1 VKFFWSNLGF
11 RSFPKPLDCS
21 IFFHIKSITFVT
33 IIVKILTKWYN
44 ISMNKAYRY
53 KLELEMAKERRL
65 YQAKQEGRERRRKE
79 KEERTPHYLF
89 NLPNNIPKLAN
100 KSDK

>member
-1 VKFFWSNLGF
+1 
-11 RSFPKPLDCS
+11 
-21 IFFHIKSITFVT
+21 
-33 IIVKILTKWYN
+33 
-44 ISMNKAYRY
+44 MNKAYRY
-53 KLELEMAKERRL
+53 KFELEMAKERRL

>member
-1 VKFFWSNLGF
+1 MS
-11 RSFPKPLDCS
+11 
-21 IFFHIKSITFVT
+21 
-33 IIVKILTKWYN
+33 
-44 ISMNKAYRY
+44 KAYRY

-89 NLPNNIPKLAN
+89 NLPNDIPKLAN

>member
-1 VKFFWSNLGF
+1 
-11 RSFPKPLDCS
+11 
-21 IFFHIKSITFVT
+21 
-33 IIVKILTKWYN
+33 
-44 ISMNKAYRY
+44 MNKAYRY

-89 NLPNNIPKLAN
+89 NLPNNVPKLAN

>member
-1 VKFFWSNLGF
+1 
-11 RSFPKPLDCS
+11 
-21 IFFHIKSITFVT
+21 
-33 IIVKILTKWYN
+33 
-44 ISMNKAYRY
+44 MNKAYKY
-53 KLELEMAKERRL
+53 KLKLEAVREYKL

-79 KEERTPHYLF
+79 REEHTPQYLF

>member
-1 VKFFWSNLGF
+1 
-11 RSFPKPLDCS
+11 
-21 IFFHIKSITFVT
+21 
-33 IIVKILTKWYN
+33 
-44 ISMNKAYRY
+44 MNKAYGY
-53 KLELEMAKERRL
+53 KLEIEMAKERRL

-89 NLPNNIPKLAN
+89 NLPNNVPKLAN

>member
-1 VKFFWSNLGF
+1 MS
-11 RSFPKPLDCS
+11 
-21 IFFHIKSITFVT
+21 
-33 IIVKILTKWYN
+33 
-44 ISMNKAYRY
+44 KAYRY
-53 KLELEMAKERRL
+53 KLEIEMAKERRL

>member
-1 VKFFWSNLGF
+1 MS
-11 RSFPKPLDCS
+11 
-21 IFFHIKSITFVT
+21 
-33 IIVKILTKWYN
+33 
-44 ISMNKAYRY
+44 KAYRY

-79 KEERTPHYLF
+79 KEECTPHYLF

-100 KSDK
+100 MSDK

>member
-1 VKFFWSNLGF
+1 
-11 RSFPKPLDCS
+11 
-21 IFFHIKSITFVT
+21 
-33 IIVKILTKWYN
+33 
-44 ISMNKAYRY
+44 MNKAYRY

-79 KEERTPHYLF
+79 REERTPHYLF
-89 NLPNNIPKLAN
+89 NLPNNIPKLAK

>member
-1 VKFFWSNLGF
+1 
-11 RSFPKPLDCS
+11 
-21 IFFHIKSITFVT
+21 
-33 IIVKILTKWYN
+33 
-44 ISMNKAYRY
+44 MNKAYRY

-100 KSDK
+100 KSDE